1 MITKNNICEATC
13 SLFPQGLFSYKKKG
27 LLKGQS
33 PLLSHALVVMFSI
46 MLVLVAVTAMNSI
59 RNDYQDFV
67 GTIEAQQVCGIIKGS
82 IEKIYQPT
90 DYAVQINQTYGK
102 VVLDLPER
110 IADSRYRVKLFN
122 DSIRVEMLGSQINE
136 TCRTG
141 FNITMSG
148 TASGGKTAIIFDIL
162 KGGASNDYRITM
174 QRA

>member
-59 RNDYQDFV
+59 RNDYQAFV
-67 GTIEAQQVCGIIKGS
+67 GTIEAQQVCGLIKQS
-82 IEKIYQPT
+82 IEKIYQT
-90 DYAVQINQTYGK
+90 SDYAVQTNQTFGK
-102 VVLDLPER
+102 ITLELPER
-110 IADSRYRVKLFN
+110 IADSRYRAKLFN

-136 TCRTG
+136 TCKTG

-148 TASGGKTAIIFDIL
+148 TSSGGRTQVIFDVL
-162 KGGASNDYRITM
+162 KGGASNDYKITM
-174 QRA
+174 QKA

>member
-59 RNDYQDFV
+59 WYDYQDFV

-82 IEKIYQPT
+82 IEKVYQT
-90 DYAVQINQTYGK
+90 SDYAVLTIQTFGK
-102 VVLDLPER
+102 IDQELQER
-110 IADSRYRVKLFN
+110 IADSRNRAKLFN
-122 DSIRVEMLGSQINE
+122 DSILVEMLGS
-136 TCRTG
+136 
-141 FNITMSG
+141 
-148 TASGGKTAIIFDIL
+148 
-162 KGGASNDYRITM
+162 
-174 QRA
+174 